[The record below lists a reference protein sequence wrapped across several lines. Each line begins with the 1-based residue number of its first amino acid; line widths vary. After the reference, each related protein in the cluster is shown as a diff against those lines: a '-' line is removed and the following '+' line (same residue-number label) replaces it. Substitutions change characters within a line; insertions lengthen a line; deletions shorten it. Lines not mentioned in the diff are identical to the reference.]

1 MTSNDTAAS
10 KIGWDC
16 VALDC
21 ADAAGV
27 AQFYADL
34 LGGTVDADPDGDWFN
49 VVWDGPR
56 IATQLAPDHE
66 SPDWP
71 RGQQQAHLDFVVGDI
86 VAAHERVLALGGTAL
101 DPVDPPHKAVT
112 VTVRSAKGKVLAT
125 AEPAL
130 RQGHGVATVADLPPG
145 THTVSIGGTGPSST
159 VRPVTSTTLVWP
171 EPAR

>member
-1 MTSNDTAAS
+1 MTSPDTTAP
-10 KIGWDC
+10 KIGYDC

-71 RGQQQAHLDFVVGDI
+71 RGQQQAHLDFVVADI
-86 VAAHERVLALGGTAL
+86 SAARRLQTLTLPDLGERRFRASAMTPNGVHIAGSAVAPDDTGALAIWEA
-101 DPVDPPHKAVT
+101 
-112 VTVRSAKGKVLAT
+112 
-125 AEPAL
+125 
-130 RQGHGVATVADLPPG
+130 
-145 THTVSIGGTGPSST
+145 
-159 VRPVTSTTLVWP
+159 
-171 EPAR
+171 